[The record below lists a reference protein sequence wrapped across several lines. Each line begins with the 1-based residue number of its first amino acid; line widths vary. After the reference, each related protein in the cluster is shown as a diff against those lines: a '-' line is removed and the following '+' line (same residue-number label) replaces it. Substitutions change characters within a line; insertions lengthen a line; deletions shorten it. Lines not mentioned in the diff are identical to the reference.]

1 MKKKFLSLITI
12 ILMVCILIPSMPVS
26 AANYKIDFATT
37 TKALELINLDTGT
50 VVYQKAANEK
60 MFPASTTKIM
70 TYIITVERVK
80 DLNSPVTVSK
90 KVVDQL
96 LGTGSS
102 LSGIQEGQT
111 LTVFQLLHCMMI
123 PSGNDAALVL
133 ADYVGGGDVGQFVDM
148 MNEKAKALKCNGTH
162 FVNPHG
168 LHDPNHY
175 TTADDLSKITRYAM
189 TLPHFTEI
197 TSLTEY
203 TIPASGKFPQ
213 NVLGTTNKLLLS
225 YSSYY
230 YSDAKG
236 IKTGTTDEAG
246 YCLVSSATKLGSNS
260 SYLCVALGAPSVD
273 DKGNTVETNGSMI
286 DTKKLYQWA
295 YENLKLKTVINNTD
309 KIGEVKLQYA
319 WNKDTLS
326 LTAEKSYS
334 TILPNDVDPSSV
346 IKTLH
351 LDKSVSA
358 PVKKGQ
364 VLGTATL
371 SYAGEELTTI
381 NLVAAESVERSELLH
396 TVDAAKAIFTSTWFL
411 VILALI
417 IVLLIIYIVLA
428 IAYNR
433 KKKNLRRV
441 KKYRKM

>member
-26 AANYKIDFATT
+26 AANYQNKINFTTT

-60 MFPASTTKIM
+60 LPMASTTKIM
-70 TYIITVERVK
+70 TYIITVEKVK

-133 ADYVGGGDVGQFVDM
+133 ADYVGGGDVGQFVEM
-148 MNEKAKALKCNGTH
+148 MNEKAKKLDCKNTH

-197 TSLTEY
+197 TSLTDY
-203 TIPASGKFPQ
+203 TIPASGKFPE
-213 NVLGTTNKLLLS
+213 NVLLTTNNLIKKS
-225 YSSYY
+225 SSYY
-230 YSDAKG
+230 YQFAKG
-236 IKTGTTDEAG
+236 IKTGSTDEAG
-246 YCLVSSATKLGSNS
+246 YCLVSSATKPGA
-260 SYLCVALGAPSVD
+260 SYLCVALGAPEVD
-273 DKGNTVETNGSMI
+273 AKGNAVETNGSMI
-286 DTKKLYQWA
+286 DSKKLYQWA
-295 YENLKLKTVINNTD
+295 FENLKLKTVINNTD

-319 WNKDTLS
+319 WNKDTIS